1 MTTFQVYCKG
11 TARRWLPYSR
21 EFRTMAEA
29 EACVRRAEALEN
41 YSVTGAPRL
50 EAALQFQLQ
59 NRPAHPP
66 GRRGLIAETEGG
78 AHHDEP

>member
-29 EACVRRAEALEN
+29 EACIHRAEALGN
-41 YSVTGAPRL
+41 YSVTGTPISYRIVRHIRQAV
-50 EAALQFQLQ
+50 AA
-59 NRPAHPP
+59 
-66 GRRGLIAETEGG
+66 
-78 AHHDEP
+78 

>member
-21 EFRTMAEA
+21 EYRTMAEA
-29 EACVRRAEALEN
+29 ETCVRRN
-41 YSVTGAPRL
+41 RGAGK
-50 EAALQFQLQ
+50 LQRHRSAHQLQ

-66 GRRGLIAETEGG
+66 GRRGLNGG
-78 AHHDEP
+78 NGRRRTP

>member
-29 EACVRRAEALEN
+29 EACVRRADALGN
-41 YSVTGAPRL
+41 YSVTGAPISYRIVRHIRQAV
-50 EAALQFQLQ
+50 AA
-59 NRPAHPP
+59 
-66 GRRGLIAETEGG
+66 
-78 AHHDEP
+78 